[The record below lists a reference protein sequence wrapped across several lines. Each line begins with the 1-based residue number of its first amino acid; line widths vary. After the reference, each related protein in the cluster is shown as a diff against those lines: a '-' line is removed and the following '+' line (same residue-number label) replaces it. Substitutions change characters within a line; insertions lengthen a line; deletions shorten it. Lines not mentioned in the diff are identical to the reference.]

1 MSRYHQDEETRVSGE
16 RHAGIVI
23 KDKKI
28 LLIHRIKEGY
38 EYYVFPGGHRRLDET
53 GSQTVIREAA
63 EETGIKVNDPELA
76 FEFKDYRTRN
86 TDYYY
91 FCEGNQGDQP
101 HLSGEEKDADPKV
114 DYYDPLWINLEKI
127 EELNILP
134 KYAKWWLIEFLK
146 NK

>member
-1 MSRYHQDEETRVSGE
+1 MSRYHQDEETRVLGE

-38 EYYVFPGGHRRLDET
+38 EYYVFPGGHRRTDES
-53 GSQTVIREAA
+53 GSQTVIREVN
-63 EETGIKVNDPELA
+63 EETGIKVNNPELA
-76 FEFKDYRTRN
+76 LEFKDYRTRN

-101 HLSGEEKDADPKV
+101 HLNGEEAGADPEV